1 MTPSRR
7 TTRRRDVSV
16 RLFTEAIST
25 RDVIRGTREANT
37 QKNHNLYFFSNF
49 CFLPFYLST
58 SSNWF
63 QSSVVFLEVETC
75 FYLVILVSFLTG
87 G

>member
-1 MTPSRR
+1 MMTPSRR

-37 QKNHNLYFFSNF
+37 QKNHNLYFFSVGIKMIVN
-49 CFLPFYLST
+49 
-58 SSNWF
+58 
-63 QSSVVFLEVETC
+63 
-75 FYLVILVSFLTG
+75 I
-87 G
+87 